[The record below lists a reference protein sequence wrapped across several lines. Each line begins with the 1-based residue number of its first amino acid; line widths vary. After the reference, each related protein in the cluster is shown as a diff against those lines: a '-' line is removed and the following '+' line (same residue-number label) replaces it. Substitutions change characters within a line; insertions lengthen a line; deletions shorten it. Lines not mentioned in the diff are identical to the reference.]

1 MNIIKSKILT
11 GAVMLLLSAIIGQS
25 IYYGIAN
32 RKTQRKINELYDMQ
46 TDRIEQIKAE
56 HKIKEDSLTVLLEDK
71 QNRIKNLEYSLYK
84 SVKNAE
90 INNKKYEQLKKQA
103 RNISDADSLSG
114 ILSNRYQKGQR

>member
-1 MNIIKSKILT
+1 MNIKSKILT

-25 IYYGIAN
+25 IYYGIVN

-46 TDRIEQIKAE
+46 TERIEQIKAE
-56 HKIKEDSLTVLLEDK
+56 HKIKEDSLAVLLEDK
-71 QNRIKNLEYSLYK
+71 QNRIKSLEYSLYK